1 MDYREALHLAIV
13 PGLELLPVGLDTP
26 EARVMMLTIGMQESR
41 FEHRQQI
48 GGPAHGFWQFEKG
61 GGVKGVLMHPSSR
74 LLIDSICKRLNI
86 KQECCYDAI
95 IYNDALAAVFA
106 RLLLFTSPKKL
117 PSLTSDPDE
126 SWGEYLSI
134 WRPGKPHR
142 ETWDAYLMH
151 SRAQVAAYVG

>member
-41 FEHRQQI
+41 FEHRQQV

-74 LLIDSICKRLNI
+74 LLINSVCKRLNI
-86 KQECCYDAI
+86 KQDCCYDAI
-95 IYNDALAAVFA
+95 VYNDALAAVFA
-106 RLLLFTSPKKL
+106 RLLLFTNMQKL
-117 PSLTSDPDE
+117 PKIDCDP
-126 SWGEYLSI
+126 SIAWQYYLDT
-134 WRPGKPHR
+134 WRPGKPHAQ
-142 ETWDAYLMH
+142 TWDKFLID

>member
-13 PGLELLPVGLDTP
+13 PGMELLPAGLDTP
-26 EARVMMLTIGMQESR
+26 EARVMMLAIGMQESK
-41 FEHRQQI
+41 FEHRQQV

-74 LLIDSICKRLNI
+74 LMIDGICKRLNI
-86 KQECCYDAI
+86 NPECCYDALV
-95 IYNDALAAVFA
+95 YNDALAAVFA

-117 PSLTSDPDE
+117 PSVRGDPGE
-126 SWGEYLSI
+126 SWQYYLDC

-151 SRAQVAAYVG
+151 AREQVAAYVG